1 MTVETI
7 KERHMQTK
15 LLFDLSVTQPQ
26 HSTKIHGGGK
36 YGEIIFRRIV
46 ERKLPIAAIYNSSK
60 WFNPEIKELIT
71 ENNIMLL
78 DKQQEGT
85 LENLLAKYKF
95 KKLYSPII
103 NDEIFNVNADIDI
116 IATIHGLRPLE
127 TTYDPMMF
135 KYKSCTAHEK
145 TSFILKKYFPQV
157 GYRHAYSIYKNAYD
171 KKKFRFAMVS
181 NHSLNALLAYM
192 PQFKNRNIQAFYS
205 PSTSSGNVT
214 TRKYQDKYYLM
225 VSAGRWEKNC
235 LRSIIAFDRL
245 FSNGFLKDTKVRVTG
260 ASSLSAYKYRF
271 KNPDHF
277 EFMGYVDDSVLE
289 QLYHDAYAFIYP
301 SLNEG
306 FGYPPMEAMRYG
318 IPCIVSPFTSIPE
331 ICQGAAI
338 YTNPYSIE
346 EIMNRILMMENPHTH
361 EKYAQLAME
370 QEEKIRAK
378 QEKDLDGIIDFIYL

>member
-145 TSFILKKYFPQV
+145 TSFIL
-157 GYRHAYSIYKNAYD
+157 
-171 KKKFRFAMVS
+171 
-181 NHSLNALLAYM
+181 
-192 PQFKNRNIQAFYS
+192 
-205 PSTSSGNVT
+205 
-214 TRKYQDKYYLM
+214 
-225 VSAGRWEKNC
+225 
-235 LRSIIAFDRL
+235 
-245 FSNGFLKDTKVRVTG
+245 
-260 ASSLSAYKYRF
+260 
-271 KNPDHF
+271 
-277 EFMGYVDDSVLE
+277 
-289 QLYHDAYAFIYP
+289 
-301 SLNEG
+301 
-306 FGYPPMEAMRYG
+306 
-318 IPCIVSPFTSIPE
+318 
-331 ICQGAAI
+331 
-338 YTNPYSIE
+338 
-346 EIMNRILMMENPHTH
+346 
-361 EKYAQLAME
+361 
-370 QEEKIRAK
+370 
-378 QEKDLDGIIDFIYL
+378 